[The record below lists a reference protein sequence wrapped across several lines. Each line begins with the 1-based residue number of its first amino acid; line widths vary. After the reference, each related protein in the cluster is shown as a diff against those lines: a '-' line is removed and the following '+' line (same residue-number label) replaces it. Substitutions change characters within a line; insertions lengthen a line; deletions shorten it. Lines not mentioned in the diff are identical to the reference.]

1 MGGEFVRKPTN
12 QDAQLLLQ
20 LEQLLL
26 MEPNQKAIHWFW
38 RIFLPQKIQSIDQI
52 RKTYPSN
59 SEGSTYLD
67 RLSAFWESA
76 GVLVNNGLL
85 NEKLFFDR
93 FWVKPYWEALKY
105 IIFSDRE
112 TNKEQRIAE
121 HFELLAKKEQ
131 VWQKRASSK

>member
-1 MGGEFVRKPTN
+1 MRKPTKE
-12 QDAQLLLQ
+12 DARLLLQ

-26 MEPNQKAIHWFW
+26 MEPNQRALHWFW
-38 RIFLPQKIQSIDQI
+38 RIFYPQKIQSIEQI
-52 RKTYPSN
+52 RKLYPSN

-93 FWVKPYWEALKY
+93 FLVKPYWDALKFV
-105 IIFSDRE
+105 IFADRE
-112 TNKEQRIAE
+112 QTQEPRIGE
-121 HFELLAKKEQ
+121 NFELLAKKEEG
-131 VWQKRASSK
+131 WHLRASAKKS